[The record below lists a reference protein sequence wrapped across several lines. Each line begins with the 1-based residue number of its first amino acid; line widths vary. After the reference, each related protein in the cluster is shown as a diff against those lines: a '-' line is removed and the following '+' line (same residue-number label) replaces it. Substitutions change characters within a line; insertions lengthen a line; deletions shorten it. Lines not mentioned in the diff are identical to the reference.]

1 MRHYGMDTI
10 ETMNYDRAHQG
21 EHYFHKT
28 HFGSNQNHVQK
39 GAMSSSEMSPT
50 RTALPA
56 GGISGQGMKTI
67 QQTPT
72 HHQDSFEDDISS
84 KLNRRGWSTEEDACI
99 LKLVRA
105 HGTKNWTV
113 IAQGLAE
120 KLGGPG
126 RSGKQCR
133 TRWLNHL
140 NPDIKKAPWTAQ
152 EEAIVQDAQ
161 QRLGN
166 RWAII
171 AKLLPGRTDN
181 SIKNYYYSTMRK
193 NMRRL
198 AKSHG
203 KDAPVAKA
211 CGPAGATGLGPP
223 AGVRES
229 STRTGKKGASSSV
242 ATAAGAYDTPA
253 SLQVQDKCVH
263 ENGQS
268 KSTKRVRTGVG
279 EKGKRGAQ
287 STKNKAEV
295 VTDDAAQFFI
305 TAGFSPHGQNTGFG
319 SGLPAGA
326 PAGAGMGGYYAVES
340 PAGPPSSSTVGQS
353 LHMHRLAEMLNGDN
367 ATGDLALA
375 SPMSSNRAGL
385 LGPVDDNSFFAEQL
399 QRQMSSNHQPQ
410 QENHLQLYLQQQLD
424 EQWQQH
430 FQQKLDQQLQ
440 LQEEQGQRYQQRRQQ
455 AEQTE
460 AQYHRDIPPPFS
472 GGADQGFLPFVPVP
486 VGCGGRADKDM
497 QNARQSPDMPP
508 PFQTTRSPRPLRGQS
523 GGDEGFGPA
532 SPGGGAGSHSDLA
545 KKISMLMAAGS
556 ASLLGPASQLSSSSQ
571 QAHEDKSRA
580 HPAPS
585 PVTTMMNIDFA
596 SAPPHPG
603 LHSSCASQSHK
614 KKRRSLSPSGFS
626 TAGPSLS
633 SGASH
638 LGLQVD
644 AGVTATA
651 SSGRF
656 NTDDLSPYC
665 HYRPS
670 SSLAANSSYLESFLE
685 GSLTP
690 QYHQSTR
697 DPVHN
702 PAPFL
707 APLPPHPTQDDPSQG
722 ESCLQQFSSLSRFPP
737 HRPPKGAESG
747 GFMGWAKGEGAGSEA
762 PRNQH

>member
-1 MRHYGMDTI
+1 
-10 ETMNYDRAHQG
+10 
-21 EHYFHKT
+21 
-28 HFGSNQNHVQK
+28 
-39 GAMSSSEMSPT
+39 MSPT

-305 TAGFSPHGQNTGFG
+305 TAGFSPYGQNTGFG

-486 VGCGGRADKDM
+486 
-497 QNARQSPDMPP
+497 
-508 PFQTTRSPRPLRGQS
+508 
-523 GGDEGFGPA
+523 
-532 SPGGGAGSHSDLA
+532 
-545 KKISMLMAAGS
+545 
-556 ASLLGPASQLSSSSQ
+556 
-571 QAHEDKSRA
+571 
-580 HPAPS
+580 
-585 PVTTMMNIDFA
+585 
-596 SAPPHPG
+596 
-603 LHSSCASQSHK
+603 

-722 ESCLQQFSSLSRFPP
+722 LAPDGPRRRDADCLALYILAAVPPLGGTSLLSLWTMLQAPPYCVLSSCIP
-737 HRPPKGAESG
+737 
-747 GFMGWAKGEGAGSEA
+747 
-762 PRNQH
+762 